1 MSVNQQRNPKIQAA
15 HLNRMRVRS
24 RHPRPIPVFQKHPVE
39 GHEAADGVTDHW
51 LATQRK
57 PLEEVEPIA
66 ALRWLLR
73 RYFEWRG
80 YACRNHVCKNEDGK
94 HGTGKVVH
102 CGECGAP
109 VVVLCDGKCYASI
122 EYRGTFESES
132 DGRWAANCRGGEVKP
147 IPYNAAL
154 PEETVS
160 YGVGDVPQSEASQF
174 YRQGV
179 RLPFAAVP
187 RKEIDDRLLLEAKI
201 EQVARAASVA

>member
-1 MSVNQQRNPKIQAA
+1 MSQQRNPKIQSV
-15 HLNRMRVRS
+15 HLSRVRA
-24 RHPRPIPVFQKHPVE
+24 RTRQTRPQVE
-39 GHEAADGVTDHW
+39 VCLKAQAKSHEMGDAVTNHW
-51 LATQRK
+51 LTTQRK

-73 RYFEWRG
+73 KYFAWRG
-80 YACRNHVCKNEDGK
+80 FACRSHVCNNEDGR
-94 HGTGKVVH
+94 HGSGKTVA
-102 CGECGAP
+102 CSECGAP

-122 EYRGTFESES
+122 EYRGTFENES

-147 IPYNAAL
+147 IPFDAAL

-174 YRQGV
+174 YRKGV
-179 RLPFAAVP
+179 MLPFAAVP